1 VAIRI
6 LGPDEYGRRIHRL
19 AAILQDAVASGA
31 GVSFMMPLSTAEAR
45 AFWQGF
51 AASVAAG
58 QTLVF
63 IAEHEDEI
71 AGCVLMQ
78 KSWAPNQPHRCDVA
92 KLLVHRDYRR
102 MKFGTALMGALEAEA
117 RRQGLALITFDAVAH
132 GPVDKFYRGLGFICI
147 GVIPGYAYSGNNQLD
162 DTAIFYKKLA

>member
-1 VAIRI
+1 
-6 LGPDEYGRRIHRL
+6 
-19 AAILQDAVASGA
+19 
-31 GVSFMMPLSTAEAR
+31 
-45 AFWQGF
+45 
-51 AASVAAG
+51 
-58 QTLVF
+58 
-63 IAEHEDEI
+63 
-71 AGCVLMQ
+71 
-78 KSWAPNQPHRCDVA
+78 
-92 KLLVHRDYRR
+92 